1 MLNKRTRKPE
11 FDIENMNH
19 QTSREIILN
28 RISGIA
34 ARRGLQVGETAE
46 ESIYLQEEIYKPI
59 LPDALTCFKQE
70 LEAVSGQCIICAGEE
85 DMYQKLAAL
94 VEEKG
99 LPFLFSKD
107 SAITKKLQQA
117 GIPVEED
124 EAVFVHISAGI
135 TPCESLIARTGSVV
149 ISTAGES
156 GRQMHVFPPVHLVLA
171 KGSQLVN
178 YAGNALE
185 LIQQKYGKNMPSA
198 LTIITGPSRTADIEK
213 TLVLGAHGPKE
224 LIIFVDRNQ

>member
-1 MLNKRTRKPE
+1 M
-11 FDIENMNH
+11 ENVNR

-34 ARRGLQVGETAE
+34 ARRRQPVGESE
-46 ESIYLQEEIYKPI
+46 YQQEEIYKPI

-70 LEAVSGQCIICAGEE
+70 LEAVSGQCMICAGEK
-85 DMYQKLAAL
+85 DMYIKLAAL
-94 VEEKG
+94 VEKKG

-107 SAITKKLQQA
+107 RSITEKLLHA
-117 GIPVEED
+117 GIPVEDD

-135 TPCESLIARTGSVV
+135 TPCELLVARTGSVV
-149 ISTAGES
+149 VSTAGES
-156 GRQMHVFPPVHLVLA
+156 GRQMHVFPPVHIVLA
-171 KGSQLVN
+171 KGSQIVN
-178 YAGNALE
+178 YPGDALE
-185 LIQQKYGKNMPSA
+185 TLQQKYGNNIPSS
-198 LTIITGPSRTADIEK
+198 LTFITGPSRTADIEK

>member
-1 MLNKRTRKPE
+1 M
-11 FDIENMNH
+11 ENMSR

-34 ARRGLQVGETAE
+34 ASRRLSLSESAE
-46 ESIYLQEEIYKPI
+46 ELAYRQEDIYKPI
-59 LPDALTCFKQE
+59 LPDALSCFKQE
-70 LEAVSGQCIICAGEE
+70 LEAVSGLCIICAGEE
-85 DMYQKLAAL
+85 DMYHKLAAL

-117 GIPVEED
+117 GIPVEE
-124 EAVFVHISAGI
+124 AVFVHISAGI
-135 TPCESLIARTGSVV
+135 TPCELLIARTGSVIV
-149 ISTAGES
+149 SAAGES
-156 GRQMHVFPPVHLVLA
+156 GRQMHVFPPVHIILA
-171 KGSQLVN
+171 KNSQLVD
-178 YAGNALE
+178 YPGDALE
-185 LIQQKYGKNMPSA
+185 VLQQKYGKNIPSA
-198 LTIITGPSRTADIEK
+198 LTFITGPSRTADIEK

>member
-1 MLNKRTRKPE
+1 MEP
-11 FDIENMNH
+11 MNSK
-19 QTSREIILN
+19 TSREIILN

-34 ARRGLQVGETAE
+34 ARRRKSIGESAG
-46 ESIYLQEEIYKPI
+46 ESDYEQEEIYKPI

-70 LEAVSGQCIICAGEE
+70 LEAISGQCIICAGEE
-85 DMYQKLAAL
+85 DMYKKLAAL

-107 SAITKKLQQA
+107 STITKNLLQA

-135 TPCESLIARTGSVV
+135 TPCELLIARTGSVIV
-149 ISTAGES
+149 STAGES
-156 GRQMHVFPPVHLVLA
+156 GRQMHVFPPLHIILA
-171 KGSQLVN
+171 KGSQLVD
-178 YAGNALE
+178 YPGDALE
-185 LIQQKYGKNMPSA
+185 ELQKKYSKKLPSA
-198 LTIITGPSRTADIEK
+198 LTFITGPSRTADIEK